1 VFKKLI
7 TGSLAAVAALAAV
20 GTWKCMRWWRTWGV
34 RPVDTVLPLPGDELI
49 ESPAASD
56 TRGIT
61 IAAPPEAVWPWLL
74 QMGYG
79 RAGWYSYD
87 KLDMKGSSADR
98 ILPEHQ
104 ALAVRDIIPTDPA
117 GGFEVKVLEPGRT
130 LVLYVDSAL
139 VAARATAMRDGTA
152 GSTPAGLAASGKF
165 LETATPPDFAVS
177 WTFHLRPERDGGTRL
192 IERMRLRA
200 GEGTGATKALAPVMG
215 FGVFVMMQRQM
226 VGIRE
231 RAERSPEPPVTAPV
245 EAPAPVAP
253 AAEPRPTPDAGN
265 GATAPA

>member
-1 VFKKLI
+1 MFKKLI
-7 TGSLAAVAALAAV
+7 LGSLAAVAALAAI
-20 GTWKCMRWWRTWGV
+20 GTWKCTRWWRSWGI
-34 RPVDTVLPLPGDELI
+34 RPVDTTLPLPGDELI
-49 ESPAASD
+49 ATPAASD

-79 RAGWYSYD
+79 RGGWYSYD
-87 KLDMKGSSADR
+87 KLDMKGASADR

-104 ALAVRDIIPTDPA
+104 ALAVGDIVPTDPA
-117 GGFEVKVLEPGRT
+117 GGFEVKVLDPGRT
-130 LVLYVDSAL
+130 LVLYVDTAL
-139 VAARATAMRDGTA
+139 VTARAKAMADGTTEA
-152 GSTPAGLAASGKF
+152 TPAGLAASGKF

-192 IERMRLRA
+192 LERMRLRA
-200 GEGTGATKALAPVMG
+200 GEGTGATKVLAPLMG

-231 RAERSPEPPVTAPV
+231 RAERNPEPPAAASPAQAPANGP
-245 EAPAPVAP
+245 EGAPAPA
-253 AAEPRPTPDAGN
+253 
-265 GATAPA
+265 

>member
-7 TGSLAAVAALAAV
+7 AGSLAAAAALAAV
-20 GTWKCMRWWRTWGV
+20 GAWRCTRWWRTWGV
-34 RPVDTVLPLPGDELI
+34 RPIDSTTALPGDDLI
-49 ESPAASD
+49 GTPVATD

-87 KLDMKGSSADR
+87 RLDMKGTSADR

-104 ALAVRDIIPTDPA
+104 ALAVGDIVPTDPA

-130 LVLYVDSAL
+130 LVLYVDTAL
-139 VAARATAMRDGTA
+139 VTARATAMRAGT
-152 GSTPAGLAASGKF
+152 GETTPAGLAASGKF
-165 LETATPPDFAVS
+165 LETAVPPDFAVS

-200 GEGTGATKALAPVMG
+200 GEGSGATKVLAPVMG

-226 VGIRE
+226 AGIRGL
-231 RAERSPEPPVTAPV
+231 AERNPEPPAVAAADVPADAPGEV
-245 EAPAPVAP
+245 PAPA
-253 AAEPRPTPDAGN
+253 
-265 GATAPA
+265 

>member
-1 VFKKLI
+1 VLKKLI
-7 TGSLAAVAALAAV
+7 AGSVAAVAALAAV
-20 GTWKCMRWWRTWGV
+20 GAWRCTRWWRTWGV
-34 RPVDTVLPLPGDELI
+34 RPVDSTSALPGDDLI
-49 ESPAASD
+49 EAPVATD

-87 KLDMKGSSADR
+87 RLDMKGTSADR

-104 ALAVRDIIPTDPA
+104 ALAVGDIVPTDPA
-117 GGFEVKVLEPGRT
+117 GGFEVKVLDPGRT
-130 LVLYVDSAL
+130 MVLYVDTAL
-139 VAARATAMRDGTA
+139 VTARATAMRDGT
-152 GSTPAGLAASGKF
+152 SETTPAGLAASGKF
-165 LETATPPDFAVS
+165 LETAVPPDFAVS

-200 GEGTGATKALAPVMG
+200 GEGSGATKVLAPVMG

-226 VGIRE
+226 AGIRE
-231 RAERSPEPPVTAPV
+231 RAERNPEPPAVAPTDV
-245 EAPAPVAP
+245 PAEAPGVAPAPA
-253 AAEPRPTPDAGN
+253 
-265 GATAPA
+265 